1 MAGWTDTIHK
11 AIVTGLIALAI
22 GVFVLLWRFATEP
35 PFLALLV
42 VLAVFQTII
51 LLARYGVI

>member
-1 MAGWTDTIHK
+1 
-11 AIVTGLIALAI
+11 LAI
-22 GVFVLLWRFATEP
+22 GVIVLLWRFATEH